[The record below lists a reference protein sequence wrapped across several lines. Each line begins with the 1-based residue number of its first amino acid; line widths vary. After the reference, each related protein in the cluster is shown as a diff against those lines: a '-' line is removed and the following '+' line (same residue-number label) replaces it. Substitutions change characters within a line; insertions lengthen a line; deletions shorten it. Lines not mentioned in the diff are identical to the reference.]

1 MMAKSKK
8 RRQRKPVS
16 AGKQS
21 VEQEVW
27 AALELA
33 QKQVKHLVDREKQTE
48 RVGRDI
54 LNLRLKG

>member
-1 MMAKSKK
+1 MAKSKK
-8 RRQRKPVS
+8 RQRRKLARVVKS
-16 AGKQS
+16 T